1 MLSLW
6 TEIRILEEDDNAPSV
21 ISISYIGC
29 NNFADQDIGAV
40 LTKELYANVKVMPRD
55 KDAPCA
61 AVYDLIMETV

>member
-29 NNFADQDIGAV
+29 NNFADQDMVDQVVEICNRV
-40 LTKELYANVKVMPRD
+40 R
-55 KDAPCA
+55 
-61 AVYDLIMETV
+61 I